1 MHLRVGNSCRPFTFQ
16 VYIKCTSSTL
26 TATSLNRHI
35 TAFGKNSQTF
45 RDVFEITA
53 RVKIVL
59 IVGSQRNFSF
69 LGVSITF
76 KSQFLKFI
84 LNVLTPVRVLS

>member
-1 MHLRVGNSCRPFTFQ
+1 MHLRVSNSCRPFTFQ

-26 TATSLNRHI
+26 TASLNRHI

-69 LGVSITF
+69 VGVSITF